1 MQTDGGF
8 TGTVHSVRR
17 FRACVCCPEKG
28 VDSYMTERLR
38 GQWKQ
43 RDMEWKVFVLFL
55 SGMAVYYGYRLFA
68 LTPWYDELY
77 TYYYFISRGPV
88 YAAIHWPLPN
98 NHVGYSVLS
107 GILNL
112 FGNPAIGLRGI
123 SWISSLISLC
133 LLFAAGRKCL
143 PKGAALLP
151 VFLFAP
157 MGLVNQLAVQGR
169 GYALASC
176 LYLTAVYELLHIVK
190 DEDVRPGTYVITG
203 CSFVWALYTLPSSV
217 YFVLPLCLIGGTWL
231 LLERRKKE
239 FFSLLITAIIAAVC
253 TIGLYALIWLAI
265 GSNLLSKTP
274 DSGCYG
280 QGHISIILN
289 APFKA
294 LKTGIDYML
303 DTPYIQSVG
312 REGYFERFGIWMK
325 NLFASYYA
333 EGSILLLALTGIG
346 VVMLFIWLI
355 RRMAKR
361 KGEQG
366 FLEWYLFL
374 TFLLT
379 PLMLVIQASLP
390 YYRVFSF
397 LGVPV
402 ALLLVWMF
410 VQFASRLKKPLFLY
424 VAEGLAGVMCAVFL
438 LSPAGRAQYGGREA
452 AIEDAYS
459 HMALQ
464 NGETVCATDC
474 DQEYLL
480 KYLYNRED
488 VRPAIEE
495 ADYVLLDRELFLSE
509 EEMNLR
515 DAAGAD
521 AWKYYVSHDSIPWDY
536 VEEKMDICY
545 ENSRFIL
552 YRKK

>member
-1 MQTDGGF
+1 M
-8 TGTVHSVRR
+8 
-17 FRACVCCPEKG
+17 
-28 VDSYMTERLR
+28 
-38 GQWKQ
+38 
-43 RDMEWKVFVLFL
+43 
-55 SGMAVYYGYRLFA
+55 
-68 LTPWYDELY
+68 
-77 TYYYFISRGPV
+77 
-88 YAAIHWPLPN
+88 
-98 NHVGYSVLS
+98 
-107 GILNL
+107 
-112 FGNPAIGLRGI
+112 
-123 SWISSLISLC
+123 
-133 LLFAAGRKCL
+133 
-143 PKGAALLP
+143 
-151 VFLFAP
+151 
-157 MGLVNQLAVQGR
+157 
-169 GYALASC
+169 
-176 LYLTAVYELLHIVK
+176 K

-355 RRMAKR
+355 YRMEKQ
-361 KGEQG
+361 KSESEQG

-410 VQFASRLKKPLFLY
+410 VQFASRLKKPFFLY
-424 VAEGLAGVMCAVFL
+424 AAEGLAGVMCAVLL

-480 KYLYNRED
+480 KYLYDRED
-488 VRPAIEE
+488 VRPVIEE

>member
-1 MQTDGGF
+1 
-8 TGTVHSVRR
+8 
-17 FRACVCCPEKG
+17 
-28 VDSYMTERLR
+28 MTERLR
-38 GQWKQ
+38 SQWKQ
-43 RDMEWKVFVLFL
+43 RDAEWKIFFFFL
-55 SGMAVYYGYRLFA
+55 SGMVIYYGYRLFA

-107 GILNL
+107 AILDL
-112 FGNPAIGLRGI
+112 FGSPAIGLRGV
-123 SWISSLISLC
+123 SWICSLISLC
-133 LLFAAGRKCL
+133 LLFAIGRRCL

-151 VFLFAP
+151 VFLFAS

-176 LYLTAVYELLHIVK
+176 LYLTVVYELIHIVK
-190 DEDVRPGTYVITG
+190 DEEFRIRNYVITG

-231 LLERRKKE
+231 LLERRKRA
-239 FFSLLITAIIAAVC
+239 FLSLLITSLISAVC
-253 TIGLYALIWLAI
+253 TVCLYAVIWLAI

-294 LKTGIDYML
+294 LGTGIDYML

-312 REGYFERFGIWMK
+312 REGYLSRFGTWIG

-333 EGSILLLALTGIG
+333 KIPWILLILTGSGIVLLLTRMIG
-346 VVMLFIWLI
+346 GI
-355 RRMAKR
+355 R
-361 KGEQG
+361 KGKPEQG
-366 FLEWYLFL
+366 FLEWYLLL
-374 TFLLT
+374 TFLFT
-379 PLMLVIQASLP
+379 PLMLVIQAALP

-397 LGVPV
+397 FGIPV
-402 ALLLVWMF
+402 ALLFTWLLIQLTVL
-410 VQFASRLKKPLFLY
+410 LKKTVLLY
-424 VAEGLAGVMCAVFL
+424 AAEALAGIICAVLL
-438 LSPAGRAQYGGREA
+438 LSPAGRAQYSGREA

-459 HMALQ
+459 YMDLQ
-464 NGETVCATDC
+464 NGKTVCATDC

-480 KYLYNRED
+480 KFLYGRD
-488 VRPAIEE
+488 GAGPSMEE
-495 ADYVLLDRELFLSE
+495 ADYVLLDRELFLTE
-509 EEMNLR
+509 EEMLLR

-521 AWKYYVSHDSIPWDY
+521 AWKFYVSHDGIPWDY
-536 VEEKMDICY
+536 LEEKMDVCY
-545 ENSRFIL
+545 ENDRFIL
-552 YRKK
+552 YQKK